1 MGTDASK
8 KVTAQKMT
16 YQSAYRFKIA
26 LLRRGY
32 VCIYLVTR

>member
-16 YQSAYRFKIA
+16 YQSAYPSRLHF
-26 LLRRGY
+26 LEEDTF
-32 VCIYLVTR
+32 VYLVTR